1 MTKTLSEPE
10 HVASALTAA
19 TRVPFA
25 AGRQPCRLEPGHARI
40 DVLLE
45 DGDREALAVCGA
57 AVVNM
62 QLALRAAGHAA
73 TVDLLPDRTRPE
85 LAAVVS
91 IRARC
96 SPTAQER
103 ALARA
108 IPVVHEHRGPFTGVL
123 VPLGARMALVRA
135 AAREEGELVLLE
147 PPAEVGTLE
156 RRLTEAGWLSGA
168 AKGSGGLVAVLNSY
182 TDSLRGQLQ
191 AGRALQ
197 RVLLTSSVQ
206 GTQVALLLRP
216 ELVQKARPELR
227 GVLGG
232 QATPQAM
239 LEFGYQAPAPP
250 RQRHHGRG

>member
-10 HVASALTAA
+10 HVASALAAA

-25 AGRQPCRLEPGHARI
+25 GGRRPCRLEASRGRV
-40 DVLLE
+40 DVRL
-45 DGDREALAVCGA
+45 DDTDREALAVCGA
-57 AVVNM
+57 AVLNM

-73 TVDLLPDRTRPE
+73 TVDLLPDRTRPG
-85 LAAVVS
+85 LAAVVW

-96 SPTAQER
+96 TPSSQER

-108 IPVVHEHRGPFTGVL
+108 IPVAHEEQGPLAGGPVPVGV
-123 VPLGARMALVRA
+123 RMALVRA

-147 PPAEVGTLE
+147 PPAEIGDLE
-156 RRLTEAGWLSGA
+156 TRLAEAGWLPGQPQEP
-168 AKGSGGLVAVLNSY
+168 GGLVAVLNSY
-182 TDSLRGQLQ
+182 TDSARGQLQ

-206 GTQVALLLRP
+206 GAQVALLLRP
-216 ELVQKARPELR
+216 DAVHKARPELR

-232 QATPQAM
+232 QTTPQAL
-239 LEFGYQAPAPP
+239 LEFGYQAPPPP
-250 RQRHHGRG
+250 RQRQRSRA